1 MPRLALLGDVML
13 GRLVNESL
21 RGKPPS
27 AAWGDV
33 LALLRESDWRFCN
46 LECVIS
52 DLLPERLPAKV
63 FHFRS
68 DARNVAVL
76 RAAGID
82 TVSCANNHSLD
93 FGPAAMLDMLR
104 LLDAAGVGHAG
115 AGADLEQAS
124 RAAFSTTR
132 DGTRIAVLACTDNE
146 PGWAAG
152 ADSSGIWYVPADPGT
167 AEARLLLQRV
177 SSARRLADIVVVSLH
192 WGSNWGRRPEA
203 GHLELARALIR
214 AGADLI
220 FGHSSHVFRGV
231 GLHSGVPIIYAAGDF
246 IDDYGISEAER
257 NNWSMLHVLEMAQ
270 PTRRLHLH
278 ATLIDR
284 MRARLAHGEEAATI
298 LSLMASLCSELGT
311 SVRQAGGQLL
321 IELGPRAPYGPAAA
335 DSAGVGNDH
344 RSPP

>member
-21 RGKPPS
+21 REKPPS

-76 RAAGID
+76 RAVGID

-93 FGPAAMLDMLR
+93 FGPAAMLDLLK

-124 RAAFSTTR
+124 RASFSTTR
-132 DGTRIAVLACTDNE
+132 DGD
-146 PGWAAG
+146 
-152 ADSSGIWYVPADPGT
+152 ADHGLGLHRQRPEVGRRRGQLRHLGPPT
-167 AEARLLLQRV
+167 PKARLLLHRV

-192 WGSNWGRRPEA
+192 WGSNWGAVQKPGIPGWRGRWSGPE
-203 GHLELARALIR
+203 
-214 AGADLI
+214 
-220 FGHSSHVFRGV
+220 
-231 GLHSGVPIIYAAGDF
+231 
-246 IDDYGISEAER
+246 
-257 NNWSMLHVLEMAQ
+257 
-270 PTRRLHLH
+270 PTWYSVIP
-278 ATLIDR
+278 AT
-284 MRARLAHGEEAATI
+284 
-298 LSLMASLCSELGT
+298 CF
-311 SVRQAGGQLL
+311 
-321 IELGPRAPYGPAAA
+321 
-335 DSAGVGNDH
+335 
-344 RSPP
+344 

>member
-1 MPRLALLGDVML
+1 
-13 GRLVNESL
+13 
-21 RGKPPS
+21 
-27 AAWGDV
+27 
-33 LALLRESDWRFCN
+33 
-46 LECVIS
+46 
-52 DLLPERLPAKV
+52 
-63 FHFRS
+63 
-68 DARNVAVL
+68 
-76 RAAGID
+76 
-82 TVSCANNHSLD
+82 
-93 FGPAAMLDMLR
+93 
-104 LLDAAGVGHAG
+104 
-115 AGADLEQAS
+115 
-124 RAAFSTTR
+124 
-132 DGTRIAVLACTDNE
+132 
-146 PGWAAG
+146 
-152 ADSSGIWYVPADPGT
+152 
-167 AEARLLLQRV
+167 V

>member
-1 MPRLALLGDVML
+1 MTRLALVGDVML
-13 GRLVNESL
+13 GRLVNQSL
-21 RGKPPS
+21 REKPPS

-33 LALLRESDWRFCN
+33 LALLRASDWRFCN

-124 RAAFSTTR
+124 RAAISTTR

-146 PGWAAG
+146 PGGPPARTAPE
-152 ADSSGIWYVPADPGT
+152 SGMCPPT
-167 AEARLLLQRV
+167 
-177 SSARRLADIVVVSLH
+177 
-192 WGSNWGRRPEA
+192 
-203 GHLELARALIR
+203 RALR
-214 AGADLI
+214 R
-220 FGHSSHVFRGV
+220 RGC
-231 GLHSGVPIIYAAGDF
+231 
-246 IDDYGISEAER
+246 
-257 NNWSMLHVLEMAQ
+257 
-270 PTRRLHLH
+270 
-278 ATLIDR
+278 
-284 MRARLAHGEEAATI
+284 
-298 LSLMASLCSELGT
+298 LSTG
-311 SVRQAGGQLL
+311 
-321 IELGPRAPYGPAAA
+321 
-335 DSAGVGNDH
+335 
-344 RSPP
+344 